1 MDIDF
6 EFDLQ
11 KSKLNKTK
19 HGLDFRE
26 AQQLWKDPFR
36 LVVPARTTD
45 ESRYLL
51 IGKISERHWSAI
63 FTYRGEAIRLISVRR
78 SPKEEIELYES

>member
-1 MDIDF
+1 MDF
-6 EFDLQ
+6 EFDLH
-11 KSKLNKTK
+11 KSKLNKSK
-19 HGLDFRE
+19 HGIDFRE

-36 LVVPARTTD
+36 LVIPARTTD

-78 SPKEEIELYES
+78 SRKEEIELYES